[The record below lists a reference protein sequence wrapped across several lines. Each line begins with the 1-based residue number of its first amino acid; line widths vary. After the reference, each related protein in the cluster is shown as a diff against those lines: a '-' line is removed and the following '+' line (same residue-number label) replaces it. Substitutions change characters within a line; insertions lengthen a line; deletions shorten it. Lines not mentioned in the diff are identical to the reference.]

1 LTTTEGATT
10 ISTPG
15 MMTLFIGGW
24 QQGKLGGVGGTGG
37 EQQGGGQLH
46 PAIADVAAA
55 APSAKTIPPA
65 IMARMELIFAFMA
78 VSVLQV
84 RLGASK
90 KGAAPFTR
98 RPVLRRSQPGPNLP
112 CKPHAVKSDRARRA
126 FDVPFK
132 YGTIDRL
139 LA

>member
-1 LTTTEGATT
+1 
-10 ISTPG
+10 
-15 MMTLFIGGW
+15 MMMLFTGGW
-24 QQGKLGGVGGTGG
+24 QQGKLGGGGGVGGM
-37 EQQGGGQLH
+37 QHGGGQLQ
-46 PAIADVAAA
+46 PAIAEVAIP
-55 APSAKTIPPA
+55 APSAKATAPLIT
-65 IMARMELIFAFMA
+65 ARIELMFAFMA

-90 KGAAPFTR
+90 KGAAPIAR
-98 RPVLRRSQPGPNLP
+98 CPVLRRSQLGPNLP
-112 CKPHAVKSDRARRA
+112 CKPHAVKHDREGQA

>member
-1 LTTTEGATT
+1 
-10 ISTPG
+10 
-15 MMTLFIGGW
+15 
-24 QQGKLGGVGGTGG
+24 
-37 EQQGGGQLH
+37 
-46 PAIADVAAA
+46 
-55 APSAKTIPPA
+55 
-65 IMARMELIFAFMA
+65 MELIFAFMA

-90 KGAAPFTR
+90 KGAAPITR

-112 CKPHAVKSDRARRA
+112 CKPHAVKNHREGRA

>member
-1 LTTTEGATT
+1 
-10 ISTPG
+10 
-15 MMTLFIGGW
+15 MMTLFTGGW
-24 QQGKLGGVGGTGG
+24 QQGKLGGAGGVGGM
-37 EQQGGGQLH
+37 QQGGGQLQ
-46 PAIADVAAA
+46 PAMADVATA

-65 IMARMELIFAFMA
+65 ITARMELIFAFMA

-90 KGAAPFTR
+90 KGAAPITR

-112 CKPHAVKSDRARRA
+112 CKPHAVKNRREGQA
-126 FDVPFK
+126 LDVPFK